1 MGAVFGMQ
9 DSTKTMVK
17 GIGAILGTIGI
28 GSWPWWLNFFTDAN
42 EVFKFIIGGLT
53 IVLLYYQIKKMRRR
67 STLMDLKEETTT
79 T

>member
-1 MGAVFGMQ
+1 MQ
-9 DSTKTMVK
+9 NETKTMLK
-17 GIGAILGTIGI
+17 GLGAILGTIGI

-53 IVLLYYQIKKMRRR
+53 IVLLYYQIKKIRRPK
-67 STLMDLKEETTT
+67 TLMDLQEETTT